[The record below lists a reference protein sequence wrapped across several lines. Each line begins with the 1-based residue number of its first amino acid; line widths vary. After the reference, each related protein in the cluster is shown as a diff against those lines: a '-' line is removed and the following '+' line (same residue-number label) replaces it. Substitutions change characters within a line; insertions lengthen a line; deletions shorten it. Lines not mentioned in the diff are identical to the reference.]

1 MHLHGYPSH
10 EALDDQGEHRAGG
23 EWVGG
28 RGGRVEGGEGAWAG
42 DSGERVESK
51 AVEVSLSVGGFIVTD
66 DHLHPDG
73 HGHCNERGEH
83 QAPMQVGG

>member
-1 MHLHGYPSH
+1 M
-10 EALDDQGEHRAGG
+10 GG
-23 EWVGG
+23 
-28 RGGRVEGGEGAWAG
+28 
-42 DSGERVESK
+42 SGERVESK

-66 DHLHPDG
+66 DHLPTNG

>member
-1 MHLHGYPSH
+1 MG
-10 EALDDQGEHRAGG
+10 
-23 EWVGG
+23 
-28 RGGRVEGGEGAWAG
+28 G

-51 AVEVSLSVGGFIVTD
+51 AVEVSLSVGGGFIVTD
-66 DHLHPDG
+66 DHLPPDG